1 MNAVVGEEG
10 RITIPRLLLDQLG
23 LGPGSVLELE
33 NHAGT
38 LVGRKKPEPSV
49 FDKWRGRGRLPVGLH
64 NTDDYLRVIRDGHGG

>member
-23 LGPGSVLELE
+23 LGPGSVLELQ

-38 LVGRKKPEPSV
+38 LVGRKKPDPGV
-49 FDKWRGRGRLPVGLH
+49 FDKWRGRGRLPAGQH
-64 NTDDYLRVIRDGHGG
+64 TDDYLRVIRDGHGG